1 VIHQDSEDHSKKSCL
16 RRRSGKSC
24 LRGVNSCMRCTQSC
38 LWRRLAPLHLTR
50 SFISES
56 MIFLILTE
64 TVQDK
69 RISFLQISTSIDK
82 LLNAQW
88 NRAAGETVTEE
99 SNQTKQRVTVSLILG
114 CAWRNLNL
122 EIISPGSRTR
132 DFTVVSS
139 INTVR
144 PWMLSSADEVWS
156 NWLVLKY

>member
-1 VIHQDSEDHSKKSCL
+1 
-16 RRRSGKSC
+16 
-24 LRGVNSCMRCTQSC
+24 
-38 LWRRLAPLHLTR
+38 
-50 SFISES
+50 

-114 CAWRNLNL
+114 CA
-122 EIISPGSRTR
+122 
-132 DFTVVSS
+132 
-139 INTVR
+139 
-144 PWMLSSADEVWS
+144 
-156 NWLVLKY
+156 